1 MKINNQNKE
10 IGKLLY
16 DVFPGGLTTH
26 QLRMQTWIVD
36 VPKRRSELL
45 KMGINIISEPDGF
58 HQNKFGRKI
67 RVTKYRVDKNSM
79 SDLWDYLNDCK
90 KPKQVPD
97 IPQMEETKTLFDDL
111 VSFFSSNIKN

>member
-67 RVTKYRVDKNSM
+67 RVTKYRVD
-79 SDLWDYLNDCK
+79 
-90 KPKQVPD
+90 